1 MNKVI
6 MMGFVSKDPEVRYSQ
21 AAEPMAIAK
30 FSIAVNRKIKKKDE
44 PDADFFNVTAF
55 GKLGTFVEKYI
66 KKGTKIVLTGKLQN
80 NHYTDK
86 NGVKRYEEQIIAEE
100 IEFAESKK
108 KDDGDPGRSPADSDG
123 FVAVPDSALDS
134 LPFT

>member
-44 PDADFFNVTAF
+44 DDADFFNVTAF

-66 KKGTKIVLTGKLQN
+66 KKGTKIALTGKLQN

-86 NGVKRYEEQIIAEE
+86 NGVNRYEEQIIAEE
-100 IEFAESKK
+100 IDFAESKK
-108 KDDGDPGRSPADSDG
+108 KDDGDP
-123 FVAVPDSALDS
+123 
-134 LPFT
+134 